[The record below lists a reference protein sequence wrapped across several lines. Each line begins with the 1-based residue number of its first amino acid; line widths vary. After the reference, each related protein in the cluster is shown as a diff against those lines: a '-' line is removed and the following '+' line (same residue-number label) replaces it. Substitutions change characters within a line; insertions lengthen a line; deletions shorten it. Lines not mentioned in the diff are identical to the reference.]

1 MSETLAKVRE
11 LVKARM
17 VRVSQHAISELLDDD
32 ISLQAVVD
40 GIESAEIVEDYPDHA
55 RGPCVL
61 CLQRIEADQL
71 VHVLW
76 GIAAHC
82 PGVTTLVTAYRPDPE
97 RWMDDLLTRRPR

>member
-1 MSETLAKVRE
+1 MSETLAKIWE
-11 LVKARM
+11 LVKARL
-17 VRVSQHAISELLDDD
+17 VRVSQHAIAELLDDE

-40 GIESAEIVEDYPDHA
+40 GIEAAEVVEDYPDHA

-76 GIAAHC
+76 GIAAHS
-82 PGVTTLVTAYRPDPE
+82 PKMATLVTAYRPDPE
-97 RWMDDLLTRRPR
+97 RWMQDLLTRRPR

>member
-1 MSETLAKVRE
+1 VSATFDRIKL
-11 LVKARM
+11 LVSDDKI
-17 VRVSQHAISELLDDD
+17 RVSQHAISELLDDD

-40 GIESAEIVEDYPDHA
+40 GIETARVVEDYPDHA

-61 CLQRIEADQL
+61 CLQMIEADNP

-76 GIAAHC
+76 GIA
-82 PGVTTLVTAYRPDPE
+82 TLNPEIATLITAYRPDPE